1 MKKILVIDDQ
11 LLMRKIILGVLKSLG
26 TEAEVDQCDHP
37 YEALI
42 MTRDKQYDLI
52 FTDLVMP
59 DMHGNLLIQAV
70 RSGTTNASAKICVLS
85 GTADEGELAESKKL
99 GADAFVLKPIKK
111 EILLMVAEKLLA

>member
-85 GTADEGELAESKKL
+85 GTADENELAESKKL